1 MIYKILPL
9 TLVSGKINLAMFLSF
24 VMSVIVNF
32 TLNLD
37 AIFEK
42 YRFVPPYMSSPHR
55 MWSPACNSW
64 TTAVV
69 AARPDAKVRQ
79 CLPLSSE
86 AMHFCNTFLVG
97 FPHLLYSNPCREGEK
112 WINLTPLEWSLKFL
126 LVYYKSLRSIN
137 IQILISKLL
146 LHPVS
151 YTWNLETWQTCEL
164 VFICDN

>member
-1 MIYKILPL
+1 M
-9 TLVSGKINLAMFLSF
+9 VSGKINFAMFLSF

-69 AARPDAKVRQ
+69 AARPEANVRQ
-79 CLPLSSE
+79 CLPASSE
-86 AMHFCNTFLVG
+86 AIQFCKTFLVG
-97 FPHLLYSNPCREGEK
+97 LPHLLYSNPCRVK
-112 WINLTPLEWSLKFL
+112 IKINKYNSARVKSKILASLIQKSTIDIWIT
-126 LVYYKSLRSIN
+126 
-137 IQILISKLL
+137 LISALL
-146 LHPVS
+146 QHLHL
-151 YTWNLETWQTCEL
+151 WNS
-164 VFICDN
+164 

>member
-79 CLPLSSE
+79 CLAPSSE

-97 FPHLLYSNPCREGEK
+97 FPHLLYSNPCRGGGK
-112 WINLTPLEWSLKFL
+112 MNTFNTARMTSKILVSLLQKSKINKHSNTRIDQYIITAP
-126 LVYYKSLRSIN
+126 R
-137 IQILISKLL
+137 
-146 LHPVS
+146 
-151 YTWNLETWQTCEL
+151 EL
-164 VFICDN
+164 YREFGDLANF

>member
-1 MIYKILPL
+1 VIYKIWPL
-9 TLVSGKINLAMFLSF
+9 TLVSGKINFAMFLSF

-86 AMHFCNTFLVG
+86 AMQFCNTFLVG
-97 FPHLLYSNPCREGEK
+97 FPHLLYSNPFVREKK
-112 WINLTPLEWSLKFL
+112 WINIISLEWSLKLL
-126 LVYYKSLRSIN
+126 LVNYKYLQIITFKYWSVISI
-137 IQILISKLL
+137 L
-146 LHPVS
+146 LHPVQGS
-151 YTWNLETWQTCEL
+151 WRLGKL
-164 VFICDN
+164 VR